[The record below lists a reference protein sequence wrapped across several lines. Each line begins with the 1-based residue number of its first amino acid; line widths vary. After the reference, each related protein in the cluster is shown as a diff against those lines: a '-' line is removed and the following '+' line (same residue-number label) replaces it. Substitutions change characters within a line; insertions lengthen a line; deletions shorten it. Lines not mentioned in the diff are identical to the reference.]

1 MRAHLL
7 TKDYSAGETT
17 KYAIIYRDIESMIDI
32 IFRDRS
38 IVLRY
43 NVEASVLEW
52 LVGTVRQ
59 EL

>member
-43 NVEASVLEW
+43 NVEASVLE
-52 LVGTVRQ
+52 
-59 EL
+59 